1 MLGPM
6 TELEYKQM
14 REREQAVI
22 DRLNL
27 NLGREDQIIESLKN
41 AAFEALRDAERRMH
55 KYASAL
61 DIGDDRTKA
70 FEIFENI
77 RNASR
82 VGQ

>member
-1 MLGPM
+1 MLEPM

-14 REREQAVI
+14 REREQAVV
-22 DRLNL
+22 DRI

-55 KYASAL
+55 KYACAL
-61 DIGDDRTKA
+61 DISDERTKA

-77 RNASR
+77 RNAAR
-82 VGQ
+82 VGS